1 MSDAAAH
8 DCVGALLLRDGAIL
22 LGRRAGDREWL
33 PGAWDVFGGHIEPGE
48 EPRQAMLRELDE
60 ELGIVPEAAHYLA
73 TLNGEAPEAWRLQ
86 LYVVTA
92 WQGELR
98 NRQPAEH
105 AELRWCELAEAQRL
119 LRGAHRDFPHVLAE
133 ALALPR

>member
-1 MSDAAAH
+1 MSDAAVH

-22 LGRRAGDREWL
+22 LGRRAGDRDWL
-33 PGAWDVFGGHIEPGE
+33 PGAWDVFGGHIESGE
-48 EPRQAMLRELDE
+48 DAGQALLRELDE
-60 ELGIVPEAAHYLA
+60 ELGIVAEATHYLA
-73 TLNGEAPEAWRLQ
+73 TLNGEAPEPWHLQ

-105 AELRWCELAEAQRL
+105 AELRWCGLAEAQQL
-119 LRGAHRDFPHVLAE
+119 LRGAHQDFPRVLAE
-133 ALALPR
+133 ALTLFR